1 MNRTH
6 AGVCAGGTFEENRII
21 RYVIAKQRRGRNPVA
36 VGVLY
41 FVRAS
46 IANTPAACPALEVA
60 SSRKLAE
67 NYSPPLSTQDNPL
80 AFAFKAWP
88 IARGAGIPEDV
99 GFRSLRARCALRRRI
114 QIRSSRVS
122 LSRAR
127 SILPIYLSV
136 SVHPLSAAT
145 YRKSP
150 QRARPPTIDRRS
162 PWTRRGIV
170 HFVSHFHMRDMT

>member
-122 LSRAR
+122 LSVCVCVCVCVCVYNY
-127 SILPIYLSV
+127 LPI
-136 SVHPLSAAT
+136 
-145 YRKSP
+145 
-150 QRARPPTIDRRS
+150 
-162 PWTRRGIV
+162 
-170 HFVSHFHMRDMT
+170 